1 MQRIRIDGMGRAIAA
16 LCLLCVS
23 SGTQEPLFEDVHVVK
38 LPVQTYGYRGM
49 PGDIIQLKDG
59 RLYLAYTHMT
69 AAGKPSGGIAA
80 RYSPD
85 LGKTWTDETVII
97 PKPTPTYKEEVF
109 CHPSFVRIDDAHIL
123 MTYIYRS
130 SMQPLFGHNY
140 YRRSVDETTTWGD
153 QFILTPNAGYNIIHN
168 DKLLKLSTGRIVAP
182 GETQMKISGGDH
194 SGYGSFCY
202 YSDDNGY
209 TWWRSKNNVNML
221 PIEAQEPQIV
231 ELKDSRLMMLMRT
244 YSGYMARAYSEDQGV
259 TWSPGEAVRE
269 LRLPPHNTSAFSVSR
284 VPSTGDVLLMRCV
297 DGPKEPRWRTPFV
310 SVISKDDGAT
320 WENERAIA
328 GEPENDY
335 GYPSVTYVDDLAIVS
350 YHQRDGLHVARVAI
364 DWFYGN

>member
-1 MQRIRIDGMGRAIAA
+1 MWPFVSA
-16 LCLLCVS
+16 LCFVF
-23 SGTQEPLFEDVHVVK
+23 GVAAANAQVAEKTLFDDVHVVK
-38 LPVQTYGYRGM
+38 LPVQKYGYRGA

-59 RLYLAYTHMT
+59 RLFMAYTHMD
-69 AAGKPSGGIAA
+69 ADGHASGGIAA

-109 CHPSFVRIDDAHIL
+109 CHPSFLRLDDGQIL

-140 YRRSVDETTTWGD
+140 YRRSVDETASWGD

-182 GETQMKISGGDH
+182 GETQMKSEGGDH

-209 TWWRSKNNVNML
+209 TWWRSKNDVNTL

-231 ELKDSRLMMLMRT
+231 ELKDGRLMMLVRT
-244 YSGYMARAYSEDQGV
+244 YSGYMGRAYSEDQGI
-259 TWSPGEAVRE
+259 TWTPGEAVKD

-284 VPSTGDVLLMRCV
+284 IPVTGDLLLMRCV

-310 SVISKDDGAT
+310 SVISKDDGQT
-320 WENERAIA
+320 WENERVIA
-328 GEPENDY
+328 GDPENDY
-335 GYPSVTYVDDLAIVS
+335 GYPSVTYAGDLAIVS
-350 YHQRDGLHVARVAI
+350 YHQRDGLHVVRIDI
-364 DWFYGN
+364 DWFYGA